1 VTEPSSRGPLARVR
15 IVEAGS
21 LIAGPFCGRLLADFG
36 AEVIKVEP
44 PGKGDP
50 MRQWGGT
57 YKGVG
62 LWWPNIARNK
72 KSVTLDLRV
81 PEGQELFRRLT
92 ARADAVIENFRPGTM
107 ERWDLGYEHLRAVNP
122 ALVMTRVTGFG
133 QTGPYRD
140 RAGFGSIGE
149 SMGGL
154 RYVTGFPDRPPLRVG
169 ITIGDSLAAT
179 FGALGTMIALYHRDT
194 RGGTGQFVDVAI
206 YEAVWAMMESAVAEY
221 DKLGWVRSR
230 TGGRLPGIAP
240 SNTYPTGD
248 GGFVVIG
255 ANADNVFRRFVAV
268 LDHPEWADDPRF
280 NTHTARGTHEEL
292 LDDLIA
298 QWTATLPTDEI
309 LRRLEEAGVPSGRI
323 YSVADIV
330 SDPHYHAREMLLSVF
345 DPQLDEDVRMQGVIP
360 KLSDTPGEVHHPGPS
375 LGEHNDE
382 VYGKLLELS
391 EEQLADLK
399 SRGIV

>member
-1 VTEPSSRGPLARVR
+1 VTEQASRGPLAGVR

-72 KSVTLDLRV
+72 KSVTIDLRV
-81 PEGQELFRRLT
+81 PEGQELLRQLA

-107 ERWDLGYEHLRAVNP
+107 ERWSLGYEHLRAVNP

-149 SMGGL
+149 AMGGL

-194 RGGTGQFVDVAI
+194 HGGTGQLVDVAI

-255 ANADNVFRRFVAV
+255 ANADNVFRRFVDV
-268 LDHPEWADDPRF
+268 LGHPEWADDPRF
-280 NTHTARGTHEEL
+280 NSHTARGKHEEL

-298 QWTATLPTDEI
+298 EWTATLPTDEI

-323 YSVADIV
+323 YSVADIA

-345 DPQLDEDVRMQGVIP
+345 DPRLDEDVRMQGVVP
-360 KLSDTPGEVHHPGPS
+360 KLSDTPGLVRHPGPS
-375 LGEHNDE
+375 LGQHNAE

-391 EEQLADLK
+391 GERLADLQ
-399 SRGIV
+399 SRGVI